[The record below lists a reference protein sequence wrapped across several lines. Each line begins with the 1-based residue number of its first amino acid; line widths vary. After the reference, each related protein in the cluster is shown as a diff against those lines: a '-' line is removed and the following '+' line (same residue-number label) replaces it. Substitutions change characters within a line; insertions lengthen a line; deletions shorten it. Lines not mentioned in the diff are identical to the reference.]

1 MFLPYLDFLN
11 LIMNLLPFFFFTLI
25 LIPFAIPPNSG
36 VLYRP
41 SLLSANGSMKRID
54 WPDLKFVSTQT
65 KKTCSSY
72 LRSTIGGF
80 IASIWAANSAAE
92 GTVTEEIDS
101 GDCEEEEEGTGGFLW
116 LLDIWLFRAPGT
128 IGMSI
133 TAGVVKVKGAVVVP
147 VELPGPVKI
156 WRLGLTIKA
165 CNASHLQWCPLW
177 WGAG

>member
-1 MFLPYLDFLN
+1 
-11 LIMNLLPFFFFTLI
+11 MNLLPFFFVTLI

-65 KKTCSSY
+65 KKKTFSSY

-92 GTVTEEIDS
+92 GTVTEGIVS
-101 GDCEEEEEGTGGFLW
+101 GEEEEEGTGGFLW
-116 LLDIWLFRAPGT
+116 LLDI
-128 IGMSI
+128 
-133 TAGVVKVKGAVVVP
+133 
-147 VELPGPVKI
+147 
-156 WRLGLTIKA
+156 
-165 CNASHLQWCPLW
+165 
-177 WGAG
+177 